1 MIISGLMDSLIIA
14 KRDILRTLRQRSQL
28 YGSIVRPVIWLFLL
42 GTGLR
47 GAGFQNLPLGLNV
60 QQFIFPGMIAMNILF
75 AGVQSG
81 TSIIWDREFGFLK
94 EILVAPVSRTSIAF
108 GKTLSGSLVASFQGL
123 VVMALFPLLGL
134 KITIIQL
141 LLTLAAMFIVA
152 LSVTAIGILI
162 AVRMTSFEGFGTINN
177 FLVMPLFFLSGAMF
191 PLDRAPQW
199 LRLITSFN
207 PLTYG
212 VNLLRG
218 TVLGLPATYWLD
230 IAVITGFSALILS
243 IAVYLFHQEGK

>member
-1 MIISGLMDSLIIA
+1 MIINGFMDSMIIA
-14 KRDILRTLRQRSQL
+14 KRDLLRTLRQRSQL
-28 YGSIVRPVIWLFLL
+28 YGSIVRPIIWLFLL
-42 GTGLR
+42 GAGLR
-47 GAGFQNLPLGLNV
+47 GAGFQNLPQGLNV
-60 QQFIFPGMIAMNILF
+60 QQYIFPGMIAMNILF
-75 AGVQSG
+75 AGIQSG

-94 EILVAPVSRTSIAF
+94 EILVAPVSRTSSI
-108 GKTLSGSLVASFQGL
+108 VQ
-123 VVMALFPLLGL
+123 
-134 KITIIQL
+134 I
-141 LLTLAAMFIVA
+141 LLTLAAMFI
-152 LSVTAIGILI
+152 LSLAVTAIGILI

-177 FLVMPLFFLSGAMF
+177 FLVMPIFFLSGAMY

-218 TVLGLPATYWLD
+218 TVLGLPANYGLD
-230 IAVITGFSALILS
+230 IAVIIGFSALILS